1 MAMLAHLEQTDRS
14 DRRYSDR
21 RVLKLQV
28 PGATASG
35 PGVAVLI
42 HDLSL
47 SGLLLETS
55 AELTVGSDLQIDLPE
70 VGLRPATVVWNSG
83 QYFGCAFATP
93 LPRAALSAALLK
105 NPIAPQPANGSDLA
119 EAAEQSG
126 KYPLQVRLWIML
138 GLALG
143 SWAIIAAI
151 AILLF

>member
-1 MAMLAHLEQTDRS
+1 MLAHLEQTERA
-14 DRRYSDR
+14 DRRYADR
-21 RVLKLQV
+21 RLLKLQV

-47 SGLLLETS
+47 SGLLIETS
-55 AELTVGSDLQIDLPE
+55 AELAVGAELQIDLPE
-70 VGLRPATVVWNSG
+70 AGVRPATVVWSSG

-105 NPIAPQPANGSDLA
+105 NPIAPAVVNGR
-119 EAAEQSG
+119 EAVAVEEQSD

-138 GLALG
+138 GLAVG
-143 SWAIIAAI
+143 SWAIIAGIVALI
-151 AILLF
+151 W

>member
-1 MAMLAHLEQTDRS
+1 MLAHLQQTERS
-14 DRRYSDR
+14 NRRYSDR
-21 RVLKLQV
+21 RILKLRV

-47 SGLLLETS
+47 SGLLIETS
-55 AELTVGSDLQIDLPE
+55 AELAVGAELQIDLPE
-70 VGLRPATVVWNSG
+70 AGLRPAMVVWSSG

-105 NPIAPQPANGSDLA
+105 NPIASPTANGA
-119 EAAEQSG
+119 EAVAVEEQSD

-138 GLALG
+138 GLAVA
-143 SWAIIAAI
+143 SWAIIGGIVA
-151 AILLF
+151 LLW